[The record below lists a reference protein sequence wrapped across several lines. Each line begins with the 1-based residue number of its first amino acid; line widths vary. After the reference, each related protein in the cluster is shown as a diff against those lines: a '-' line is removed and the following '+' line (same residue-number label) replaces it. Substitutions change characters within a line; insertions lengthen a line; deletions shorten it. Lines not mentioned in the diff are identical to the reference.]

1 MGMVLTLYIFLEARK
16 NQSNVRIIQAK
27 QNRQIMLMNKVKIK
41 AVNNRSY
48 LDYAYSKYMVENYEQ
63 LRTSW
68 EEYVRMKDEARRY
81 QSNTE
86 LLEFFHNELIH
97 ELKKYGVVD
106 SEIWIYQPTA
116 ILDNKE
122 MVEVRHRLNVR
133 RQKLRER
140 IDLNQKQ
147 RKEAIS
153 AIKGVIANYPDSK
166 EEAEKLVRRY
176 QLELEE

>member
-1 MGMVLTLYIFLEARK
+1 MVD
-16 NQSNVRIIQAK
+16 S
-27 QNRQIMLMNKVKIK
+27 
-41 AVNNRSY
+41 
-48 LDYAYSKYMVENYEQ
+48 YEQ
-63 LRTSW
+63 LSVSW

-86 LLEFFHNELIH
+86 LLEFFHNELMH
-97 ELKKYGVVD
+97 ELKKHGVMD

-116 ILDNKE
+116 ILDHKE

-140 IDLNQKQ
+140 IDVNQKQ
-147 RKEAIS
+147 RTEAIA
-153 AIKGVIANYPDSK
+153 AIKGVITNYPDSK
-166 EEAEKLVRRY
+166 EEAERLVRRY